1 MCDQNTFLWLK
12 CGNYYRAL
20 LVLNQCDYWLLR
32 IHNGLISILKEHV
45 NFDAP
50 SFSRGM
56 SVVIWFA
63 PWPPVRE
70 SRVRIRL
77 PHRNLTKFILVW
89 LFFKKRYSST
99 SGLLSFKK
107 PETVLWTIAKN
118 YYYYYYLEEI
128 HFLSF
133 FFNLH
138 LHQLK

>member
-1 MCDQNTFLWLK
+1 MWE
-12 CGNYYRAL
+12 L
-20 LVLNQCDYWLLR
+20 LQGATCTKSMRLLASLLR

-50 SFSRGM
+50 AFSRGM

-107 PETVLWTIAKN
+107 PVTVLWTRAKN
-118 YYYYYYLEEI
+118 YYLVVVV
-128 HFLSF
+128 LCAPAVLRPRVLQGATAPADPKS
-133 FFNLH
+133 
-138 LHQLK
+138 